1 MFKRM
6 ERLESFVYLPK
17 LNDYFYKSLPSN
29 PRNIYVSLYHLE
41 LNLTN
46 LILCKGYVHIFI
58 DYLELTFKIH
68 ENLNCIKNAKTNC
81 ILKIYMV
88 QLKMSNKNLWER
100 VKMEVLKY
108 IVLAVYLI
116 VCVALI
122 IVATIQ
128 TKDTSGTSA
137 TITGSSTN
145 NFYEKNKGRT
155 AEGRLKRI
163 TIILGIAFGVLAI
176 ITGILY
182 VI

>member
-1 MFKRM
+1 
-6 ERLESFVYLPK
+6 
-17 LNDYFYKSLPSN
+17 
-29 PRNIYVSLYHLE
+29 
-41 LNLTN
+41 
-46 LILCKGYVHIFI
+46 
-58 DYLELTFKIH
+58 
-68 ENLNCIKNAKTNC
+68 
-81 ILKIYMV
+81 
-88 QLKMSNKNLWER
+88 
-100 VKMEVLKY
+100 MEVLKY

-145 NFYEKNKGRT
+145 NFYEQNKGRT

>member
-1 MFKRM
+1 
-6 ERLESFVYLPK
+6 
-17 LNDYFYKSLPSN
+17 
-29 PRNIYVSLYHLE
+29 
-41 LNLTN
+41 
-46 LILCKGYVHIFI
+46 
-58 DYLELTFKIH
+58 
-68 ENLNCIKNAKTNC
+68 
-81 ILKIYMV
+81 MV